1 VPCHPFGIATDRPP
15 TGVVTFLFTDIEG
28 STRLVRQLRDRYN
41 EVLTEHQSLL
51 RTAFAAHGGH
61 ELDTEGDSFFVA
73 FSSAREAVLAA
84 VEGQLS
90 LVSHSWLD
98 GVQVKVRMGIHT
110 GQAVGREGQYTGL
123 AVHRAARICAAGHGG
138 QVLVSQATQ
147 TLLEDEEED
156 LEISLRDLG
165 EHRLKDFD
173 RPVRLYQAGA
183 EGLPSTFPVLQPSG
197 APSQAVETAVK
208 RPLWRRRGVLAAT
221 ALALA
226 ALLAAAVVIWSRSAG
241 GGDGEVQP
249 NHVGVIDP
257 ETNKVV
263 AEVGVGSDPGPVATG
278 AGSIWVGNLDDR
290 TITRISLGRRVPTAT
305 VPLDARTPTGLAFGA
320 GALWVAHGLRGQL
333 SRVDRRSNR
342 VTRTIE
348 IADPGSTRGAV
359 AVGAGSVWV
368 VFGDST
374 LAWVDPRSP
383 ADFDATYVGPSPAGV
398 AVGSGSVW
406 VVNSGDST
414 VTRLNPKTYEPVG
427 PPIRVG
433 RRPVGIAF
441 GEGAVWVADK
451 GADAV
456 TRIDPIP
463 DSTKSIPVG
472 AGAGP
477 TAVAVGGG
485 LVWVAN
491 TAAGTVSRIDP
502 VRNEVVETI
511 NVGNAPSGIA
521 FGGDAVWVAVQAP

>member
-1 VPCHPFGIATDRPP
+1 VK
-15 TGVVTFLFTDIEG
+15 
-28 STRLVRQLRDRYN
+28 QLRDRYN

-73 FSSAREAVLAA
+73 FSTAREAVLAA
-84 VEGQLS
+84 VEGQRS
-90 LVSHSWLD
+90 LVSHSWPE

-110 GQAVGREGQYTGL
+110 GQAVGHEGQYTGL

-183 EGLPSTFPVLQPSG
+183 EGLPSNFPVLQPSG
-197 APSQAVETAVK
+197 ALAHPAETAVN
-208 RPLWRRRGVLAAT
+208 RPLWRRPVV
-221 ALALA
+221 LALA
-226 ALLAAAVVIWSRSAG
+226 ALFAAVVAVAVVMWSRSAG
-241 GGDGEVQP
+241 SGDGGVQP

-257 ETNKVV
+257 ETDTVV
-263 AEVGVGSDPGPVATG
+263 AEVAVGSDPGPVASG
-278 AGSIWVGNLDDR
+278 AGSIWVGNLQDR
-290 TITRISLGRRVPTAT
+290 TITRISLRRRARTAT
-305 VPLDARTPTGLAFGA
+305 IQLDGRTPTGLAFGA

-342 VTRTIE
+342 VTKTIE
-348 IADPGSTRGAV
+348 VADPGSTRGAV

-368 VFGDST
+368 VYGDST
-374 LAWVDPRSP
+374 LAGVDPRSSHVV
-383 ADFDATYVGPSPAGV
+383 DATFVGPSPAGV

-427 PPIRVG
+427 RPVRVG
-433 RRPVGIAF
+433 RRPAGIAY
-441 GEGAVWVADK
+441 GEGAVWVANTGVDT
-451 GADAV
+451 V
-456 TRIDPIP
+456 TRIDPL
-463 DSTKSIPVG
+463 TKSTRTIRV
-472 AGAGP
+472 GAGP

-491 TAAGTVSRIDP
+491 TAGGTVSRIDP
-502 VRNEVVETI
+502 VRMEVVETI
-511 NVGNAPSGIA
+511 EVGNAPSGIV
-521 FGGDAVWVAVQAP
+521 FGGDAVWVSVQAP

>member
-28 STRLVRQLRDRYN
+28 STRLVKQLRDRYN
-41 EVLTEHQSLL
+41 EVLTEHQNLL
-51 RTAFAAHGGH
+51 RTAFAGHGGH

-90 LVSHSWLD
+90 LVSHDWPE

-110 GQAVGREGQYTGL
+110 GQAVGHEGQYTGL

-165 EHRLKDFD
+165 EYRLKDFD

-183 EGLPSTFPVLQPSG
+183 EGLPSAFPVLQPSG
-197 APSQAVETAVK
+197 ALSHAAETAVK
-208 RPLWRRRGVLAAT
+208 GPMWRRPVVLAAT
-221 ALALA
+221 ALAFA
-226 ALLAAAVVIWSRSAG
+226 ALVAAAVVISSRSTG
-241 GGDGEVQP
+241 NGDGGVTP

-263 AEVGVGSDPGPVATG
+263 AEVAVGSDPGPVASG
-278 AGSIWVGNLDDR
+278 AGSIWVGNLHER
-290 TITRISLGRRVPTAT
+290 TITRISIRRRARTAT
-305 VPLDARTPTGLAFGA
+305 IPLDARTPTGLAFGA

-342 VTRTIE
+342 VTKTIE
-348 IADPGSTRGAV
+348 VADPGSTRGAV
-359 AVGAGSVWV
+359 AVGAGLVWV
-368 VFGDST
+368 VYGDST
-374 LAWVDPRSP
+374 LAWVDPRPP
-383 ADFDATYVGPSPAGV
+383 ALVDATFVGPSPAGV

-414 VTRLNPKTYEPVG
+414 VTRFSPKTYGPVG
-427 PPIRVG
+427 RPIRVG

-456 TRIDPIP
+456 TRIDPLTN
-463 DSTKSIPVG
+463 STRTIPVD
-472 AGAGP
+472 AGP

-502 VRNEVVETI
+502 VRNEVVKTI
-511 NVGNAPSGIA
+511 KVGNAPSGIA
-521 FGGDAVWVAVQAP
+521 FGGDAVWVAVQPS